1 MLPSDWMGGGAEE
14 VAPLRSRYDAEGPGG
29 EVLGQGLLS
38 IENYL
43 GPGWEVLG
51 QGLLSIENY
60 LGPGSLR
67 ARAESEYLG
76 IRNCLV
82 PRIAG

>member
-1 MLPSDWMGGGAEE
+1 MNAAERLDGGLAEE

-43 GPGWEVLG
+43 GRGLG
-51 QGLLSIENY
+51 SLRARLLSIEDY

-67 ARAESEYLG
+67 PRAESEY
-76 IRNCLV
+76 
-82 PRIAG
+82 